1 METSIFQRDGKTW
14 TRFKVKVKELRI
26 YARLLK
32 NGWTLKN
39 RLNRVV
45 GTYIL
50 RLRVICSIISI

>member
-32 NGWTLKN
+32 KMG
-39 RLNRVV
+39 
-45 GTYIL
+45 GH
-50 RLRVICSIISI
+50 